1 MSQAVTHVD
10 AGAAWSGVGDAQTLL
25 DLFVPS
31 CRRDTAP
38 AMIFEDGVEVSR
50 ADLLAL
56 TEQFAGYLRERVDP
70 GEVVAIM
77 VANRAEYMI
86 AHLAVCAVRA
96 TLVSINPTAKAH
108 DTRHILTDSGAVLA
122 IVDEDNRELMDGL
135 RGDAPGLRD
144 VVVVA
149 GEEPAGLEC
158 LHREARVRSTS
169 PRRTAAPTTSRTS
182 TTPRAPPALREGLH
196 ARPQLV
202 AALRGHRAAA
212 ESRSSPVT
220 GCCRACPSTTPT
232 RR

>member
-96 TLVSINPTAKAH
+96 TLVSINPTAKAA
-108 DTRHILTDSGAVLA
+108 RHAPHPHRFRGGAGHRRRGQPGAHGRVARRRPGPSRRRRRGRGGTGRPRCLHGERGS
-122 IVDEDNRELMDGL
+122 VRPRLDGL
-135 RGDAPGLRD
+135 P
-144 VVVVA
+144 
-149 GEEPAGLEC
+149 PA
-158 LHREARVRSTS
+158 
-169 PRRTAAPTTSRTS
+169 TTSRTS
-182 TTPRAPPALREGLH
+182 TTPRAP
-196 ARPQLV
+196 
-202 AALRGHRAAA
+202 RA
-212 ESRSSPVT
+212 SPKGCMLDHGWWLRSST
-220 GCCRACPSTTPT
+220 SSCG
-232 RR
+232 